1 MADNKTRGR
10 TTDRKRLNMSEPY
23 EVAYAKSDLASPER
37 KAMLAKG
44 AAKRAG
50 SSAGNGAGAKRSAK
64 KTAAKKASGAGKS
77 SSSAG
82 RKSSS
87 SSKGRKSASA
97 ARKSTASKSG
107 KSSASGARK
116 SSSARGSAGSA
127 SPAMKRTN
135 AAPAKPRT
143 PSKRGTPH
151 PPTAE
156 KTVENTAPKTM
167 REPDAVDLL
176 TDDHLA
182 VAALFQ
188 RYERLSRREAGADE
202 RRALAQQIC
211 EMLKVH
217 TQIEEEIFYPAAR
230 AGGIDADKLDEAKV
244 EHTSAKDLIAQIEAG
259 NPDDDLYDAKMT
271 VLREYIQHHVVEE
284 HTEMFTKCRRSDMDL
299 VTLRGELEARK
310 ASLEPAGI
318 TDDDA
323 DPEGEPGLL
332 SRLSD
337 KLFSSSDDKG
347 TSKSGSR
354 A

>member
-23 EVAYAKSDLASPER
+23 EVAYAKSDRASPER

-64 KTAAKKASGAGKS
+64 TAAKKASGAGKS
-77 SSSAG
+77 SAAAG

-87 SSKGRKSASA
+87 SSNGRKSASA
-97 ARKSTASKSG
+97 TRKSTASKSG

-151 PPTAE
+151 PPKVE

-217 TQIEEEIFYPAAR
+217 PQIEEEIFYPAAR